1 MNSLQTLLNENRLMS
16 LTVPYGWLMI
26 KNNLFDVDLDWLNE
40 LEHTNDDDYFVLME
54 FYFKYNVFN
63 AYFNFVN
70 NGIIS
75 KYEGINLYVS
85 SYPIMENGKIIRL
98 EYDVD
103 LSINKKRT
111 RKGNVALI
119 CVNGYGK
126 RFLTFDDVKN
136 ALNRLMIIV
145 SFDIEKMLENNDFS
159 AFETLLERDKL
170 V

>member
-1 MNSLQTLLNENRLMS
+1 MQSLQTLLNENRLMS

-63 AYFNFVN
+63 AYFNLAN

-75 KYEGINLYVS
+75 KYEGINVYVY
-85 SYPIMENGKIIRL
+85 SYTIMENDKIIRL

-103 LSINKKRT
+103 LSINEKRT
-111 RKGNVALI
+111 RKGNVDLI
-119 CVNGYGK
+119 SVHSYGK

-136 ALNRLMIIV
+136 ALNRLMIMV
-145 SFDIEKMLENNDFS
+145 SFDIEKMLTNNDFS
-159 AFETLLERDKL
+159 MFESVLEREI
-170 V
+170 VE